1 MKAITIKDLTDR
13 INALANKVAKLTA
26 HLVDHNKDKGV
37 VRAIK
42 KAAANKRQL
51 EIRLISQAKDTMDKE

>member
-1 MKAITIKDLTDR
+1 MSTKDLTDR

-26 HLVDHNKDKGV
+26 HLVDHKKDKGV

-42 KAAANKRQL
+42 KAAANKKQL
-51 EIRLISQAKDTMDKE
+51 ETRLASQAKDTMEKK